1 MLSILHF
8 LCYIYER
15 RQLEIEMK
23 INTSEDIGRIIKQKR
38 KADGLT
44 LEEAAAVC
52 GVSYAFLSALENGK
66 ETVRLNKVLQVTTC
80 LGIELKANIR
90 TWAIPGDES

>member
-1 MLSILHF
+1 
-8 LCYIYER
+8 
-15 RQLEIEMK
+15 MK
-23 INTSEDIGRIIKQKR
+23 ITNPADIGRIIKQKR

-66 ETVRLNKVLQVTTC
+66 ETVRLNKVLQVLKC
-80 LGIELKANIR
+80 LGIELDAGIR
-90 TWAIPGDES
+90 TWATPGEDQS